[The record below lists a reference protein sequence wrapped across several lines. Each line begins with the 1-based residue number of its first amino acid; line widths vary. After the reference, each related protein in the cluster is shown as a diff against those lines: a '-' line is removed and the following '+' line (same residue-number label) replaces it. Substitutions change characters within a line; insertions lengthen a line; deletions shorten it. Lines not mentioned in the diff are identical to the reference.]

1 MKKTVIAISSVFLF
15 LLASLPAFSLQ
26 ILDSAALRQISAKG
40 TVEIEIDNMKI
51 DAMPGT
57 MIYTDNDGS
66 GDGVQASVHVIQG
79 RTIQT
84 FASITDET
92 DREGLLKE
100 AYGNIG
106 LLGDYA
112 IGSSADSKT
121 LSISVVDD
129 LPLMKEIMKFNKS
142 DSATGGK
149 SKAKGYEGEGSS
161 VSVSGVLV
169 HLPTLEMTA
178 SGGSHELVFKQEG
191 AMNNDRSFF
200 YHEITGLKTS
210 AILGGKIEISAR

>member
-1 MKKTVIAISSVFLF
+1 MKKTMIAMSSVFLF
-15 LLASLPAFSLQ
+15 LSASFPAFSLQ

-51 DAMPGT
+51 DALPGT
-57 MIYTDNDGS
+57 MIYVDNDGS

-100 AYGNIG
+100 AYGNLA

-112 IGSSADSKT
+112 IVSSDDSKT

-129 LPLMKEIMKFNKS
+129 LPLMKEIMKFNNL
-142 DSATGGK
+142 DSVAGGK
-149 SKAKGYEGEGSS
+149 SKAKGYEGSS

-169 HLPTLEMTA
+169 NLPTLEMTA
-178 SGGSHELVFKQEG
+178 AGGSHELVFKQEG
-191 AMNNDRSFF
+191 AVNNDRSFF
-200 YHEITGLKTS
+200 YHEISGLKTS